1 MMRRKR
7 KGLDVMCLY
16 FKRER
21 EKERES
27 PSFLNL
33 SDIRSLPKEQ
43 KTEKRATDWQSRL
56 LAEDSTV
63 VTLRSTAQPRPGTSV
78 VKEEDSNG
86 KIKPT

>member
-1 MMRRKR
+1 MP
-7 KGLDVMCLY
+7 LLQ
-16 FKRER
+16 KRER
-21 EKERES
+21 ERE
-27 PSFLNL
+27 PFFLNL

>member
-1 MMRRKR
+1 MP
-7 KGLDVMCLY
+7 LLQE
-16 FKRER
+16 RER
-21 EKERES
+21 ERALLFSICQTFDRFRE
-27 PSFLNL
+27 N
-33 SDIRSLPKEQ
+33 K

-78 VKEEDSNG
+78 VKEEDSIG